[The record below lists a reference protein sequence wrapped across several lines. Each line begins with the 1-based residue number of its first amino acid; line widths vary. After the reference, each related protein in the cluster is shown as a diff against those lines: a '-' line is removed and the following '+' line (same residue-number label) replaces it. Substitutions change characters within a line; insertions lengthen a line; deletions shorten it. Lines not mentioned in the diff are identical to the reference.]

1 MPNPG
6 GAVEG
11 HAQESAGRATPIDG
25 MLAQY
30 KTIQVIKEIS
40 YMQTNR
46 VFRRVGAA
54 LGLIALFAMMSLP
67 VVAKSKKP
75 VVAIIKAEWCSA
87 CQKLEPTM
95 MDLMKQYGDRL
106 EFVVLDVSNEDT
118 LAEANK
124 TAKKHGLSD
133 FLKEN
138 QKKTSTVAVFSGNKV
153 LFQTVQNFDRDAYVK
168 AFDKALA
175 ES

>member
-1 MPNPG
+1 
-6 GAVEG
+6 
-11 HAQESAGRATPIDG
+11 
-25 MLAQY
+25 
-30 KTIQVIKEIS
+30 
-40 YMQTNR
+40 MQTNR
-46 VFRRVGAA
+46 VFRRVGAVF
-54 LGLIALFAMMSLP
+54 GFIALVAAMSLP
-67 VVAKSKKP
+67 VFAKTKKP

-95 MDLMKQYGDRL
+95 RDLMKQYGDRL
-106 EFVVLDVSNEDT
+106 EFVVLDVSNEDK

-124 TAKKHGLSD
+124 TAKKYGLSD
-133 FLKEN
+133 FLKEH
-138 QKKTSTVAVFSGNKV
+138 QKKTSTVAVFNGDKV

>member
-1 MPNPG
+1 V
-6 GAVEG
+6 AV
-11 HAQESAGRATPIDG
+11 
-25 MLAQY
+25 
-30 KTIQVIKEIS
+30 
-40 YMQTNR
+40 
-46 VFRRVGAA
+46 F
-54 LGLIALFAMMSLP
+54 GLITIMAMMSLP
-67 VVAKSKKP
+67 AFAHGKKP

-106 EFVVLDVSNEDT
+106 EFVVLDVSNEEK

-124 TAKKHGLSD
+124 TAKKYGLSN

-153 LFQTVQNFDRDAYVK
+153 RFQTAQNFDRDAYVK
-168 AFDKALA
+168 AFDEALA
-175 ES
+175 AS

>member
-1 MPNPG
+1 
-6 GAVEG
+6 
-11 HAQESAGRATPIDG
+11 
-25 MLAQY
+25 
-30 KTIQVIKEIS
+30 
-40 YMQTNR
+40 MQTNG
-46 VFRRVGAA
+46 VIRRVGAVF
-54 LGLIALFAMMSLP
+54 GLIALMAMMSVP
-67 VVAKSKKP
+67 IVAKSRKP

-95 MDLMKQYGDRL
+95 MELMKQYGDRL
-106 EFVVLDVSNEDT
+106 EFVVLDVSNEEK

-124 TAKKHGLSD
+124 AAKKYGLSN

-153 LFQTVQNFDRDAYVK
+153 RFQTVQNFDRDAYVK
-168 AFDKALA
+168 AFDQALA